1 MFKPIKQKRV
11 YEEIVEQIRRLVAE
25 GALKPGDRLI
35 SERELADRLQVSRAS
50 IREAFSAL
58 DMLGILESK
67 PGEGT
72 FIREVPQETIIK
84 PLALIFM
91 LYKDS
96 SLEVLEVRTILEAES
111 ASLAARRGTPEDMER
126 IKACLD
132 KMEQD
137 LLSGSI
143 GEVSDA
149 QFHLAIAEATDNK
162 VLVRLMNTVSDLIV
176 EAMRYSR
183 QRLFQVQGNR
193 EKLFAQ
199 HKKICQA
206 ILNRD
211 SEGARQ
217 AMREHLSFVV
227 KEVAHY
233 EEEREELA
241 NGNRHIS

>member
-25 GALKPGDRLI
+25 GSLKPGDRLI
-35 SERELADRLQVSRAS
+35 SERELAERLQVSRAS

-58 DMLGILESK
+58 DMLGVLESK

-72 FIREVPQETIIK
+72 FIREVPQDNIIK

-91 LYKDS
+91 FYNDNN
-96 SLEVLEVRTILEAES
+96 LEVLEVRTILEVES
-111 ASLAARRGTPEDMER
+111 ASLASRRGTAEDMEK

-132 KMEQD
+132 MMEQD
-137 LLSGSI
+137 LLSGSV
-143 GEVSDA
+143 GELSDA
-149 QFHLAIAEATDNK
+149 QFHLAIAEAADNK

-199 HKKICQA
+199 HKKICEA
-206 ILNRD
+206 ILARD
-211 SEGARQ
+211 SQGARQ
-217 AMREHLSFVV
+217 AMQDHLSFVI
-227 KEVAHY
+227 KDMARF
-233 EEEREELA
+233 EEEQA
-241 NGNRHIS
+241 HAKYSAST

>member
-11 YEEIVEQIRRLVAE
+11 YEEIVEQIKRLVAE

-111 ASLAARRGTPEDMER
+111 ASLAARRGSAEDMEK

-132 KMEQD
+132 KMEHD

-149 QFHLAIAEATDNK
+149 QFHLAIAEAADNK

-199 HKKICQA
+199 HKRICEA
-206 ILNRD
+206 VLSRD

-217 AMREHLSFVV
+217 AMKDHLAFIV

-233 EEEREELA
+233 EEEQA
-241 NGNRHIS
+241 NGSRQ